1 MFKKIK
7 QNKGIT
13 MMVLVVTIIVMLILA
28 GVSVAVFNPNTGL
41 VTKSKK
47 IVNGYEASQEIQAT
61 ETDAVI
67 ESLKDRK
74 KRSTN
79 ITWAKSTSDWTNE
92 NVTVTAKA
100 NLSGYTL
107 EISKDGKNW
116 SKNTTIEVSQYG
128 EEVFARL
135 MNNSNNEDVQ
145 YSNVQITNIDK
156 QAPTNNAPTAKVVTT
171 NKIEVE
177 NNQVESGSGKN
188 EEYSA
193 SGIKEVKYR
202 LLSSRDAVESLEGY
216 DWQDEGV
223 FEKLTHNTTYYAQTY
238 MKDNAGNETY
248 SLVQEIKTVIV
259 PSAKDF
265 ITQTPNTDKF
275 TNKDKQILVSSINK
289 DFNFEVS
296 TDNKIWTTAVDGT
309 ITKTTTKNGD
319 KVYARLTDGYNYGEA
334 VVYTESLIDKD
345 LPTTAAPTLKATTNA
360 IKVSNNQKDA
370 TSKITTQYQIKKA
383 TETTWKDLQDSDTF
397 SNLEQTT
404 KYDVRT
410 HSIDEA
416 GNESYSS
423 SATIETLTVPSGAT
437 TGIITLTANKTT
449 WTNTDV
455 IVTAK
460 TSTSGFTMQMSTDG
474 GTTFKDAT
482 SVTMTANGTVVARLR
497 DASNNYGGIA
507 SKNITIID
515 KTAPSAPTIANSSN
529 ENWSN
534 KDVTITLKATDN
546 LSGIQ
551 RYEWFENGASTTR
564 AMTFNNGVGTL
575 VLGSERNLSIK
586 FRTVD
591 NANNISNEAATTV
604 RIDKTL
610 PTNNAPT
617 VTQTTDT
624 VTVTSKQTD
633 ASSGISKIQYQ
644 IKESS
649 SSTWGVLQDSNK
661 FTGLK
666 QNTKYDVRTHARD
679 NAGNEQDSVV
689 TSVTT
694 RGVPSGATTG
704 IITLTAEPSTW
715 TNSNVKVTA
724 TTKTSGF
731 TMQMSTD
738 GGTTF
743 KDATSVTM
751 TANGTVVARLRD
763 ASNNYGGIASKV
775 ITIIDKVA
783 PSAPT
788 ITKSSNENWSNKDVT
803 ITLKATDNLS
813 GINRY
818 EWNEGSGWTSYSL
831 TTTDGVGTL
840 RLYQSRNSTIKIRAI
855 DNANNISE
863 ETSTIVKMDK
873 NVPPTTAPTLASS
886 TTNSVTIK
894 NNQIDPLSG
903 NKTVQYQIKK
913 NADSTW
919 GNLQTSATFGNLV
932 QNTKYD
938 VRTYVTDNAGNSS
951 YSNILTVKTLTVPS
965 AITLQPSWG
974 GYSAGTMK
982 INATTTSTG
991 YTIQMSLNSTNN
1003 FTDTSAVT
1011 ASDNGTVY
1019 ARLRD
1024 SSGNYGASASISI
1037 NSIINNTNAKN
1048 HYGEK
1053 VNYHPSTDPNGVYR
1067 MFYYDEKG
1075 EFGKS
1080 KTVYLYRD
1088 YTDDAIMEID
1098 ESTSQTGFARF
1109 KELNPSYKDLIGN
1122 SIVTNTPT
1130 NAKFGTYLCD
1140 QNNFTRYLDSTKA
1153 YSVVGGPSIE
1163 MFIKS
1168 YNQVSHTINLHTIT
1182 NVIAKT
1188 MDDGYKGYVFS
1199 IDGKEKYYDHN
1210 ILDYSSQN
1218 GMYVNSQNRWTYLTS
1233 PSAYDDGYLFMN
1245 TGKNFSGF
1253 EVEEGDDY
1261 DGSVVGIHYRPLIAL
1276 NESTVFNFE

>member
-79 ITWAKSTSDWTNE
+79 ITWAKSNSDWTNE

-202 LLSSRDAVESLEGY
+202 LLSSRDAVESLQGY

-383 TETTWKDLQDSDTF
+383 TEITWKDLQDSDTF

-410 HSIDEA
+410 HSVDEA

-423 SATIETLTVPSGAT
+423 SATIETSTVPSGTT
-437 TGIITLTANKTT
+437 TGIIEITATPST
-449 WTNTDV
+449 WTNQDV
-455 IVTAK
+455 TVKATTK
-460 TSTSGFTMQMSTDG
+460 QTGFTIQISTDG
-474 GTTFKDAT
+474 NTFKDGDT
-482 SVTMTANGTVVARLR
+482 VKLTENGTVYARLR
-497 DASNNYGGIA
+497 DSSNNYGGIA
-507 SKNITIID
+507 SKAITIID
-515 KTAPSAPTIANSSN
+515 KVAPSAPTITNSSN
-529 ENWSN
+529 GNWSN

-551 RYEWFENGASTTR
+551 RYEWFENGAWTTRTLSTTNE
-564 AMTFNNGVGTL
+564 TGTIIYTA
-575 VLGSERNLSIK
+575 ERNETLK

-617 VTQTTDT
+617 ATSTTDT
-624 VTVTSKQTD
+624 VTVTNKQTD
-633 ASSGISKIQYQ
+633 AASGIAKVQFQ
-644 IKESS
+644 IKENS
-649 SSTWGVLQDSNK
+649 SSTW
-661 FTGLK
+661 
-666 QNTKYDVRTHARD
+666 
-679 NAGNEQDSVV
+679 
-689 TSVTT
+689 
-694 RGVPSGATTG
+694 
-704 IITLTAEPSTW
+704 
-715 TNSNVKVTA
+715 
-724 TTKTSGF
+724 
-731 TMQMSTD
+731 
-738 GGTTF
+738 
-743 KDATSVTM
+743 
-751 TANGTVVARLRD
+751 
-763 ASNNYGGIASKV
+763 
-775 ITIIDKVA
+775 
-783 PSAPT
+783 
-788 ITKSSNENWSNKDVT
+788 
-803 ITLKATDNLS
+803 
-813 GINRY
+813 
-818 EWNEGSGWTSYSL
+818 
-831 TTTDGVGTL
+831 
-840 RLYQSRNSTIKIRAI
+840 
-855 DNANNISE
+855 
-863 ETSTIVKMDK
+863 
-873 NVPPTTAPTLASS
+873 
-886 TTNSVTIK
+886 
-894 NNQIDPLSG
+894 
-903 NKTVQYQIKK
+903 
-913 NADSTW
+913 
-919 GNLQTSATFGNLV
+919 
-932 QNTKYD
+932 
-938 VRTYVTDNAGNSS
+938 
-951 YSNILTVKTLTVPS
+951 
-965 AITLQPSWG
+965 
-974 GYSAGTMK
+974 
-982 INATTTSTG
+982 
-991 YTIQMSLNSTNN
+991 
-1003 FTDTSAVT
+1003 
-1011 ASDNGTVY
+1011 
-1019 ARLRD
+1019 
-1024 SSGNYGASASISI
+1024 
-1037 NSIINNTNAKN
+1037 
-1048 HYGEK
+1048 
-1053 VNYHPSTDPNGVYR
+1053 
-1067 MFYYDEKG
+1067 
-1075 EFGKS
+1075 
-1080 KTVYLYRD
+1080 
-1088 YTDDAIMEID
+1088 
-1098 ESTSQTGFARF
+1098 
-1109 KELNPSYKDLIGN
+1109 
-1122 SIVTNTPT
+1122 
-1130 NAKFGTYLCD
+1130 
-1140 QNNFTRYLDSTKA
+1140 
-1153 YSVVGGPSIE
+1153 
-1163 MFIKS
+1163 
-1168 YNQVSHTINLHTIT
+1168 
-1182 NVIAKT
+1182 
-1188 MDDGYKGYVFS
+1188 
-1199 IDGKEKYYDHN
+1199 
-1210 ILDYSSQN
+1210 
-1218 GMYVNSQNRWTYLTS
+1218 
-1233 PSAYDDGYLFMN
+1233 
-1245 TGKNFSGF
+1245 
-1253 EVEEGDDY
+1253 
-1261 DGSVVGIHYRPLIAL
+1261 
-1276 NESTVFNFE
+1276 